1 MRVGCPRATAR
12 LCHPYST
19 APCILSLGLPPGS
32 FKDWWERVACGH
44 DKRPERAES
53 AGRSRTR
60 ARRAL
65 APWAALS
72 IVGIADAGDGVSN
85 LAAALRTNAWAGP
98 SAVLRSP
105 PLPRSQTLND
115 PASAS

>member
-32 FKDWWERVACGH
+32 FKDWWERVDCGH
-44 DKRPERAES
+44 DKRPDRAES

-72 IVGIADAGDGVSN
+72 IVGIADAVDGRDAIRSTQSVRQCA
-85 LAAALRTNAWAGP
+85 LGPDAASGG
-98 SAVLRSP
+98 
-105 PLPRSQTLND
+105 
-115 PASAS
+115 